1 MDPQYHQ
8 FRLLMPEN
16 PIMLEFEA
24 VHWLTFL
31 AISSFVL
38 LAYLLLQGRRDRL
51 DARLERLAGK
61 EDVGAQ
67 TSQTMGEMAMSV
79 LPTMGAA
86 LMPSNEEQRTQ
97 LQARLIHAGLY
108 SRTALVVFLGIKLM
122 LTVGPAV
129 IGLLAGLVGIIPIF
143 NGLIFG
149 AILGIS
155 GMIGPSFWLDR
166 RKAARQMAFRR
177 ALPDAMDVIVIC
189 LEGGLSLPGAIRRV
203 ANELRTAHPALATE
217 LIIVQ
222 REVQMGRTTGDALKQ
237 FAERCDL
244 EEIRSLASVINQ
256 SERFGA
262 SLVKALRTHAET
274 LRGKRLQFAEETAQ
288 KAAIKIL
295 FPTLLCIF
303 PGMFL
308 VILGPAAIQLAETF
322 SRFKK

>member
-1 MDPQYHQ
+1 M
-8 FRLLMPEN
+8 F
-16 PIMLEFEA
+16 EFEA

-38 LAYLLLQGRRDRL
+38 LAYLLMQGQKDRL
-51 DARLERLAGK
+51 DARLERLSHK
-61 EDVGAQ
+61 EETAAAPVKS
-67 TSQTMGEMAMSV
+67 SQSMGDMAMSV

-97 LQARLIHAGLY
+97 LQTRLIHAGLY
-108 SRTALVVFLGIKLM
+108 SRTALVVYLGVKLM
-122 LTVGPAV
+122 LTVGPAMLG
-129 IGLLAGLVGIIPIF
+129 ILAGLVGIIPIF
-143 NGLIFG
+143 HGLVFG
-149 AILGIS
+149 MILGIA
-155 GMIGPSFWLDR
+155 GLIGPSFWLDR
-166 RKAARQMAFRR
+166 RKSQRQMAFRR
-177 ALPDAMDVIVIC
+177 ALPDAMDVLVIC

-203 ANELRTAHPALATE
+203 ANELRTAHPGLAME

-222 REVQMGRTTGDALKQ
+222 REVQMGRTTGESLRQ

-262 SLVKALRTHAET
+262 SLVKALRVHAET
-274 LRGKRLQFAEETAQ
+274 LRGKRLQFAEEMAQ

-303 PGMFL
+303 PGIFL
-308 VILGPAAIQLAETF
+308 IILGPAAIQLAETF
-322 SRFKK
+322 SRFKR